1 MDNNVKNILNFSKAS
16 NDLIKLSNLVVLSLI
31 FSVIIS
37 AQKNALGYILIIFIY
52 MYIMAF
58 CRRFYLTK
66 TDIKLI
72 TIIISVTL
80 FSCLSVIFSFSS
92 STEFFLKYI
101 SYVFALNIGLKISD
115 IDKDHIVRFITFS
128 IIFCIPLAFFQGE
141 RFGAYFTHPN
151 HLAYVCC
158 YIIYYNLF
166 VNSLKTLNSKN
177 GLLIILIMLVT
188 LLTKSSGGTIVSM
201 LLFCIW
207 LYKKDNSYI
216 YYCIGAIIV
225 YFAYILGLFDLT
237 LEKLSYNFDYYDLL
251 YRSEKHY
258 FGLDGS
264 FVWRLTY
271 WLAILYD
278 VIYLNNS
285 SVWFG
290 LGFETMS
297 KGNYYFNYMI
307 TDPHNDYLRLFAE
320 LGVVGF
326 SLMSGFI
333 FIILKRIWRWELLV
347 VMLLPM
353 CIGNILVNVP
363 YMMLLLIT
371 GSRSDS
377 E

>member
-1 MDNNVKNILNFSKAS
+1 
-16 NDLIKLSNLVVLSLI
+16 
-31 FSVIIS
+31 
-37 AQKNALGYILIIFIY
+37 
-52 MYIMAF
+52 
-58 CRRFYLTK
+58 
-66 TDIKLI
+66 
-72 TIIISVTL
+72 
-80 FSCLSVIFSFSS
+80 
-92 STEFFLKYI
+92 
-101 SYVFALNIGLKISD
+101 
-115 IDKDHIVRFITFS
+115 
-128 IIFCIPLAFFQGE
+128 
-141 RFGAYFTHPN
+141 
-151 HLAYVCC
+151 
-158 YIIYYNLF
+158 
-166 VNSLKTLNSKN
+166 
-177 GLLIILIMLVT
+177 MLVT

-201 LLFCIW
+201 SLFFIW
-207 LYKKDNSYI
+207 LHKKKNSYI
-216 YYCIGAIIV
+216 YYLIGVAIV
-225 YFAYILGLFDLT
+225 YFAYVLGLFDLI

-251 YRSEKHY
+251 YRSENHY

-271 WLAILYD
+271 WLAILFD

-297 KGNYYFNYMI
+297 KGSYYFNYMI

-320 LGVVGF
+320 LGIVGF
-326 SLMSGFI
+326 SLMISFI